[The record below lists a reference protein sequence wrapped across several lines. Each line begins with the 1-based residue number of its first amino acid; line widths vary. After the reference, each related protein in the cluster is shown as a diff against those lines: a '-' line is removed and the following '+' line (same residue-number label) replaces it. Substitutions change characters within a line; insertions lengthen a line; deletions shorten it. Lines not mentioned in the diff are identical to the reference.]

1 MKFMSCIN
9 NFRKWIENHDTKKK
23 RKYHY
28 FKDMNRFKD
37 YIKNREMNK
46 YLKEENSTIE
56 ELINKHHKKRLKKIS
71 EEIKERTSQLKT
83 TNPSRFISKE
93 SSKKEKEISKKE
105 KLKEIDKDIQKR
117 VSDLDIRSIPEKL
130 YDYGVKETYKKNKKN
145 KKRKLSSITDEK
157 RTIKLFYKYLS
168 EYHDIKK
175 NVDFGDD
182 LKFKTDRSSL
192 TLTEYKTVID
202 YVKSWDLPDI
212 EPTEVHLR
220 KMVKDFILTISNTGM
235 TISEAKNLKWN
246 QVTLGFTN
254 KNETLVNFK
263 IRKGVQGRC
272 AGVFRRLYDSKN
284 IKPDDYVFHQGRGD
298 KRISDTQYYRL
309 WNLIISNTNLY
320 NKTYQ
325 SLRYTFLNL
334 RYKSGDN
341 PSFLCE
347 NMGISMRYFN
357 EIFRNNKRRF
367 TPLTK
372 EQKEVLLQE

>member
-1 MKFMSCIN
+1 MKFRSSIN

-28 FKDMNRFKD
+28 YKDINRFKD
-37 YIKNREMNK
+37 YIKNQIKDK
-46 YLKEENSTIE
+46 YLKNNNTSIPK
-56 ELINKHHKKRLKKIS
+56 LINKHQSSHPTRYTLERS
-71 EEIKERTSQLKT
+71 EEIILKKLDKEL
-83 TNPSRFISKE
+83 
-93 SSKKEKEISKKE
+93 EKEISN
-105 KLKEIDKDIQKR
+105 
-117 VSDLDIRSIPEKL
+117 LDINSIRTEF
-130 YDYGVKETYKKNKKN
+130 YDYGVKETYKKN

-175 NVDFGDD
+175 EVDFGDD
-182 LKFKTDRSSL
+182 LNFKTDRSSL

-202 YVKSWDLPDI
+202 YVKSWDLSDI

-254 KNETLVNFK
+254 KKETLVNFK

-272 AGVFRRLYDSKN
+272 AGVFRRLFDPKN

-298 KRISDTQYYRL
+298 KRISDNQYYRL

-357 EIFRNNKRRF
+357 EIFRYDKRRF
-367 TPLTK
+367 TPLSK
-372 EQKEVLLQE
+372 EQKEFLLKDTL